1 MVVNELPVNELIAAL
16 GADDDEIRRNAQITL
31 HECGVM
37 VIEPLGAALLT
48 GDPLVRRRAAALLAD
63 VGDARAVTPLIR
75 ALNALQCEECDD
87 LTLVKIVDALGH
99 FGDPRGVKA
108 LTEALPGA
116 TPQVQRRI
124 IAALVN
130 IGDRRAIE
138 PIQRLV
144 DDPTVGE
151 TARWALYQLG
161 D

>member
-1 MVVNELPVNELIAAL
+1 MVVNDVPANELIDAL
-16 GADDDEIRRNAQITL
+16 GAEDDEVRRNAQITL
-31 HECGVM
+31 HELGVM
-37 VIEPLGAALLT
+37 AIEPLGEALLT
-48 GDPLVRRRAAALLAD
+48 GNPQVRRRAAALLAD
-63 VGDARAVTPLIR
+63 VGDARAVMPLIR

-108 LTEALPGA
+108 LVNALPGA
-116 TPQVQRRI
+116 TSNVQRRI

-130 IGDRRAIE
+130 IGDRRAIG